1 VTGAPH
7 VAHPPGGVRFG
18 GIMGPVSRL
27 AGRVCVVNGAASTI
41 GQAVAERFARERATV
56 VGVDTAGHSVG
67 ELAVHADLVDESQ
80 VVAMYEQVVG
90 RYGRLDVI
98 YNNMG
103 LMDPG
108 DRSALDTSLDTW
120 RRVQDANLTSVFLCC
135 KHGIRQL
142 LGTDPA
148 GGSVINAA
156 SFLAETG
163 AATAQM
169 AYASAKAAV
178 VQLTRDL
185 GVHLARSGVRVNAVL
200 FGPIDTPAQR
210 AVFDRNPG
218 ALEKRLVHWPMG
230 RYGTL
235 DEAAGAVA
243 FLASDDAGF
252 ITAAALSL
260 DGGITQAFT
269 VPE

>member
-1 VTGAPH
+1 MGA
-7 VAHPPGGVRFG
+7 
-18 GIMGPVSRL
+18 VSRL
-27 AGRVCVVNGAASTI
+27 TGRVCVVNGAASTI
-41 GQAVAERFARERATV
+41 GQAIAGRFAREGATV
-56 VGVDTAGHSVG
+56 VGVDKAGHSAG
-67 ELAVHADLVDESQ
+67 EHQVQADLADESQ
-80 VVAMYEQVVG
+80 VASMYEQVV
-90 RYGRLDVI
+90 RRHGRLDVI

-103 LMDPG
+103 LMDRG
-108 DRSALDTSLDTW
+108 DHSALDTSLETW
-120 RRVQDANLTSVFLCC
+120 RRVQDANLTSIFLCC
-135 KHGIRQL
+135 KHGIRHL
-142 LGTDPA
+142 LSTDPA
-148 GGSVINAA
+148 GGSVVNAA

-169 AYASAKAAV
+169 AYSSAKAAV

-185 GVHLARSGVRVNAVL
+185 GVQLARSGVRVNAVL
-200 FGPIDTPAQR
+200 FGPIDTPVQR

-230 RYGTL
+230 RFGTL
-235 DEAAGAVA
+235 DEAAGTVA

-252 ITAAALSL
+252 ITAAALPL

>member
-1 VTGAPH
+1 MCV
-7 VAHPPGGVRFG
+7 
-18 GIMGPVSRL
+18 VSRL
-27 AGRVCVVNGAASTI
+27 TGRVCVVNGAASTI
-41 GQAVAERFARERATV
+41 GQAIAERFTREGATV
-56 VGVDTAGHSVG
+56 VGADKAAHSVG
-67 ELAVHADLVDESQ
+67 ELVVQADLAEESQ
-80 VVAMYEQVVG
+80 VASMYEQVVN

-103 LMDPG
+103 LMDRG
-108 DRSALDTSLDTW
+108 DGSALDTSLDTW
-120 RRVQDANLTSVFLCC
+120 RRVHDANLTSVFLCC
-135 KHGIRQL
+135 KHGIRHL

-156 SFLAETG
+156 SFLAEIG

-169 AYASAKAAV
+169 GYASAKAAV

-200 FGPIDTPAQR
+200 FGPIDTPGQR
-210 AVFDRNPG
+210 AVFDKNPG

-230 RYGTL
+230 RFGTL
-235 DEAAGAVA
+235 DEAAGTVA

-252 ITAAALSL
+252 ITAAALPL
-260 DGGITQAFT
+260 DGGITAAFT